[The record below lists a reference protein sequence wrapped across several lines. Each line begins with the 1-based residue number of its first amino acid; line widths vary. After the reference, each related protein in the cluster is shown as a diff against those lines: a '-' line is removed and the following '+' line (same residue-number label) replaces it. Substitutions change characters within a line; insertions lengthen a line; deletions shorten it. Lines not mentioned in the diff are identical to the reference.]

1 MVRIDWWPW
10 PCPVAFSSVAVAA
23 LATVPSVQLVRV
35 PESIHVRRATSQRER
50 QSESETISIASI
62 VIVAQRPRYHIL
74 SYQQR
79 HGERVDDGEQLLGC
93 DLLGIFTKPKR
104 LLYKRALCLLQ
115 YTLELCHFDLR
126 SLLEGAHDGR
136 ELIAWSG
143 STHNAHGMF
152 DVLHTNNDATRFVY
166 NCRE

>member
-35 PESIHVRRATSQRER
+35 PESIHVRRATSQSE
-50 QSESETISIASI
+50 SESETISIASI

-104 LLYKRALCLLQ
+104 LLHKRALCLLQ
-115 YTLELCHFDLR
+115 YTFELCHFDLR